1 MTSVGRGSASA
12 CRRMP
17 PAAALSHVAINFSG
31 DHSRLPFAHLG
42 FPAAAGGCC
51 CDGGRGS
58 ATHWPG
64 LRGSVASAGTDV
76 APYKN
81 DTLRPTGAGL
91 TTASA
96 LLSAHESV
104 ARDPPLGES
113 ARRGG
118 DRDNRR
124 CCDGVGESRPAPGF
138 ACFGDVFRNWY
149 LIVCEYDDMMLIT
162 GGGGG
167 QRHRNSSLR
176 RRFFSRGN
184 RLAHLNEGSV
194 AHNRCVFFETPR
206 ELKNGPRLVKI
217 VITWALLRLP
227 TPDGQKLYRNRNST
241 SPLKTMA
248 EMEVFVPGRLCI
260 LGEHSDWMGE
270 FRDVNPTVSYGMTVV
285 CATNEGLYARCRG
298 STPGRLTFSFTLP
311 DGKLETLDAPMDV
324 AEITRM
330 AAAGGFFS
338 YVVGTAAA
346 VITAHFPGGA
356 ASTYLEEQGIH
367 INNYRT
373 TLPMRKGLSSSAA
386 VCVLVAKCFNE
397 VRTVFRHAFLKS
409 CCFFLLLTDRAR
421 GR

>member
-1 MTSVGRGSASA
+1 
-12 CRRMP
+12 
-17 PAAALSHVAINFSG
+17 
-31 DHSRLPFAHLG
+31 
-42 FPAAAGGCC
+42 
-51 CDGGRGS
+51 
-58 ATHWPG
+58 
-64 LRGSVASAGTDV
+64 
-76 APYKN
+76 
-81 DTLRPTGAGL
+81 
-91 TTASA
+91 
-96 LLSAHESV
+96 
-104 ARDPPLGES
+104 
-113 ARRGG
+113 
-118 DRDNRR
+118 
-124 CCDGVGESRPAPGF
+124 
-138 ACFGDVFRNWY
+138 
-149 LIVCEYDDMMLIT
+149 
-162 GGGGG
+162 
-167 QRHRNSSLR
+167 
-176 RRFFSRGN
+176 
-184 RLAHLNEGSV
+184 
-194 AHNRCVFFETPR
+194 
-206 ELKNGPRLVKI
+206 
-217 VITWALLRLP
+217 
-227 TPDGQKLYRNRNST
+227 
-241 SPLKTMA
+241 MA

-324 AEITRM
+324 AEMTRM

-397 VRTVFRHAFLKS
+397 VRTVFWPAFQPAQANHVCL
-409 CCFFLLLTDRAR
+409 FFLLTYRTR